1 MPLTNKQ
8 YDTIM
13 REYDRRQY
21 QDYRLQCTRIDQIY
35 EQIPRIREIDS
46 EISACSLRQAERMID
61 QEPGAM
67 KSLKDELALLKAEK
81 EGLLLSAGYPADYL
95 KMHYTCPECK
105 DTGYIGRKKCHC
117 FLQQEIRLLYS
128 SSHLDQI
135 LAEENFSHLSY
146 DVYDENENAKYF
158 VKAEF
163 FSLGHQLHIYDRNDR
178 ELGVIRQRLF
188 TLLPAFEIEIGGQVK
203 GEIRKQF
210 SFFKPRYEIDY
221 NGWRVE
227 GDFLGWDYDV
237 YNGCSSIIHI
247 SKELFHWGDT
257 YTINFA
263 DPKDELE
270 GLMLVIAIDAANC
283 TQNNG

>member
-1 MPLTNKQ
+1 MEVTSNL
-8 YDTIM
+8 IV
-13 REYDRRQY
+13 
-21 QDYRLQCTRIDQIY
+21 
-35 EQIPRIREIDS
+35 
-46 EISACSLRQAERMID
+46 
-61 QEPGAM
+61 
-67 KSLKDELALLKAEK
+67 
-81 EGLLLSAGYPADYL
+81 
-95 KMHYTCPECK
+95 
-105 DTGYIGRKKCHC
+105 
-117 FLQQEIRLLYS
+117 
-128 SSHLDQI
+128 
-135 LAEENFSHLSY
+135 EENGMKLLIKQRVFSWTDSY
-146 DVYDENENAKYF
+146 DVYDENENPKYF

-163 FSLGHQLHIYDRNDR
+163 FSLGHQLHVYDRNNH
-178 ELGVIRQRLF
+178 ELGVIRQRLLTF
-188 TLLPAFEIEIGGQVK
+188 LPAFEIEIGGRVR

-257 YTINFA
+257 YTINFS
-263 DPKDELE
+263 DPQDELE

>member
-1 MPLTNKQ
+1 M
-8 YDTIM
+8 
-13 REYDRRQY
+13 
-21 QDYRLQCTRIDQIY
+21 
-35 EQIPRIREIDS
+35 
-46 EISACSLRQAERMID
+46 
-61 QEPGAM
+61 
-67 KSLKDELALLKAEK
+67 
-81 EGLLLSAGYPADYL
+81 
-95 KMHYTCPECK
+95 
-105 DTGYIGRKKCHC
+105 
-117 FLQQEIRLLYS
+117 RLLIK
-128 SSHLDQI
+128 QRV
-135 LAEENFSHLSY
+135 FSWTDSY

-237 YNGCSSIIHI
+237 NLDSNFLTVINNVSTEVAVYSIVNSLVELDNINKVQILVNGEVPPTFSNSTF
-247 SKELFHWGDT
+247 ERNLDYVT
-257 YTINFA
+257 T
-263 DPKDELE
+263 LE
-270 GLMLVIAIDAANC
+270 
-283 TQNNG
+283 Q

>member
-46 EISACSLRQAERMID
+46 EISACSLRQAERMIY

-105 DTGYIGRKKCHC
+105 DTRRSVCSI
-117 FLQQEIRLLYS
+117 
-128 SSHLDQI
+128 
-135 LAEENFSHLSY
+135 
-146 DVYDENENAKYF
+146 
-158 VKAEF
+158 
-163 FSLGHQLHIYDRNDR
+163 
-178 ELGVIRQRLF
+178 
-188 TLLPAFEIEIGGQVK
+188 LLPIWIKSWQKRTFPICLMMSMM
-203 GEIRKQF
+203 R
-210 SFFKPRYEIDY
+210 SRS
-221 NGWRVE
+221 RS
-227 GDFLGWDYDV
+227 
-237 YNGCSSIIHI
+237 CRRSSVPVI
-247 SKELFHWGDT
+247 SL
-257 YTINFA
+257 
-263 DPKDELE
+263 
-270 GLMLVIAIDAANC
+270 
-283 TQNNG
+283 

>member
-1 MPLTNKQ
+1 M
-8 YDTIM
+8 
-13 REYDRRQY
+13 
-21 QDYRLQCTRIDQIY
+21 
-35 EQIPRIREIDS
+35 
-46 EISACSLRQAERMID
+46 
-61 QEPGAM
+61 
-67 KSLKDELALLKAEK
+67 
-81 EGLLLSAGYPADYL
+81 
-95 KMHYTCPECK
+95 
-105 DTGYIGRKKCHC
+105 
-117 FLQQEIRLLYS
+117 RLLIK
-128 SSHLDQI
+128 QRV
-135 LAEENFSHLSY
+135 FSWTDSY
-146 DVYDENENAKYF
+146 DVYDENENPKYF

-163 FSLGHQLHIYDRNDR
+163 FSLGHQLHVYDRNNH
-178 ELGVIRQRLF
+178 ELGVIRQRLLTF
-188 TLLPAFEIEIGGQVK
+188 LPAFEIEIGGRVR

-263 DPKDELE
+263 DPKYELE

>member
-1 MPLTNKQ
+1 M
-8 YDTIM
+8 
-13 REYDRRQY
+13 
-21 QDYRLQCTRIDQIY
+21 
-35 EQIPRIREIDS
+35 
-46 EISACSLRQAERMID
+46 
-61 QEPGAM
+61 
-67 KSLKDELALLKAEK
+67 
-81 EGLLLSAGYPADYL
+81 
-95 KMHYTCPECK
+95 
-105 DTGYIGRKKCHC
+105 
-117 FLQQEIRLLYS
+117 RLLIK
-128 SSHLDQI
+128 QRV
-135 LAEENFSHLSY
+135 FSWTDSY

-257 YTINFA
+257 YTINFS
-263 DPKDELE
+263 DPQDELE
-270 GLMLVIAIDAANC
+270 GLMLVIAIEVGLAYIVGCIIHYIALRVLGWLYGVTHIGWLADYYHRNTAAVVIAVA
-283 TQNNG
+283 GVLWIWFG